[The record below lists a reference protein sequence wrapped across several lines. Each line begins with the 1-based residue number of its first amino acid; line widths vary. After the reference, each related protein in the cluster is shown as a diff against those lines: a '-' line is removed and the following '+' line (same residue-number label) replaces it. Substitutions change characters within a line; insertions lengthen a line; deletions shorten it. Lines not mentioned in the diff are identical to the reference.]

1 MQGELKVQSRV
12 QLKTD
17 SMVSDRSAKST
28 EKAEGFTAMLQAK
41 KDQLKQP
48 DQEKA
53 EEADD
58 GSRKNITL
66 SQSGESN
73 AKKKVSGQ
81 EEPSGESKEDDAPK
95 DVSQDDAMERQAA
108 MEQLT
113 AMMAGI
119 LPEKGNEEAGEF
131 HQVSAGEMIGA
142 AEGKAPLPEGIL
154 DKGVL
159 SQPKAEF
166 TAFRP
171 DAGENATDLKLQAF
185 EVPAVQPEAAQEQEA
200 GMKEALP
207 ERPVLEELSAEVTKE
222 AKTFDPQKL
231 KAGQEQALKAE
242 EEGLE
247 EISAR
252 QAEPKER
259 EAGDAKNQQQR
270 AEENVRVI
278 HREKNPFQTA
288 QKPESS
294 RSQSKV
300 SQTPGIGER
309 EALQAMQEGNGQA
322 AAAEQPKLFT
332 PSYQSFQDGLFSR
345 KSETIPLKTTPETLP
360 QDLGKTLAKSMV
372 ESGRTLTVELEPASL
387 GKLTIRM
394 AYDGGRAAVSIMA
407 TNPKTQEMLN
417 QRASEIAAILEEK
430 TGQETV
436 IYTQQPE
443 PNQQGYD
450 REPDGKGQE
459 ERQEKK
465 QDQDERQQADSFAQQ
480 LRLGLV

>member
-48 DQEKA
+48 GQEKA

-58 GSRKNITL
+58 GGKKNITL

-81 EEPSGESKEDDAPK
+81 EEPSGEGKEDDAPK

-119 LPEKGNEEAGEF
+119 LPEEGKEEAGEF
-131 HQVSAGEMIGA
+131 LQVSAGEMIGA
-142 AEGKAPLPEGIL
+142 AEGNQ

-207 ERPVLEELSAEVTKE
+207 EQPVLEELSAEVTKE

-231 KAGQEQALKAE
+231 KAGQEQAFKAG